1 MGTSVTRTHLRRFGA
16 SASGRVEI
24 EIDARVLHHARVDR
38 ARSRVLDGA
47 ARAVVAARATS
58 RTRRGRDA
66 TAALARARAVAI

>member
-1 MGTSVTRTHLRRFGA
+1 METTRGGDYDSEPPRAVA
-16 SASGRVEI
+16 SR
-24 EIDARVLHHARVDR
+24 IDARVLHHARVDR